1 VRARTLI
8 PFVVLTNLVVV
19 GSLLLSS
26 RSAERSQ
33 GFELEKAKLPEAP
46 PDVEA
51 GGGPNATIRLEP
63 LIVRVNSEDGERF
76 MRAGFAVELQQVK
89 DKDAFMDRMPL
100 IRDSLIRYF
109 MGRKREDLLG
119 GDEMAETKR
128 AVLERVRQMCPRQ
141 PIKAVYV
148 TDIVIH

>member
-8 PFVVLTNLVVV
+8 PFVVLTNAAVV
-19 GSLLLSS
+19 GGLLLSG

-33 GFELEKAKLPEAP
+33 GFELEKAKLPE
-46 PDVEA
+46 VEA
-51 GGGPNATIRLEP
+51 EVEGGGPNATIRLEP
-63 LIVRVNSEDGERF
+63 LIVRVSSEDGERF
-76 MRAGFAVELQQVK
+76 MRAGFAVELQRVK